1 MGGLAAAKSAR
12 PPSQPSPRK
21 RGEGFRG
28 RCVVTNSTQPPTPL
42 TTLMG
47 QRRFAALFWVQSL
60 GAFNDQVFKTGL
72 LTLLTFRL
80 ADKLGLDASLHNTL
94 GAALFILPFAL
105 FAPTA
110 GQIADGVDKAK
121 MMRFVK
127 FTEIVLMVLAAIA
140 YQIQNLAFLYVLLFL
155 MGAQSA
161 AFAPI
166 KYGVLPQYMR
176 ENELISA
183 NGLIQGATFLAI
195 LLGQIAG
202 AKLILT
208 DAGVTIIGIV
218 VIGVALIGFAASWF
232 APPAPPLG
240 DPPRVDWLF
249 PRAMWNVIISGRK
262 VPKAFEAILGIAW
275 FWFVGATFLTL
286 LPPYAKEA
294 LHGGEDVFIL
304 LLATF
309 SVGVAIGAVLCG
321 KIFGSQAR
329 VRTAAWGAAG
339 IALFSVLL
347 WIATRIYVARA
358 TVGEDLAGIGVFL
371 SEPTAWL
378 VLICFA
384 MMAACAGLYLTP
396 VNVVLQVEAPPSER
410 GRFIACS
417 NTVDAVAMTLSAAL
431 AAALTAL
438 GMGQASIFALV
449 GATGALAAFWAARH
463 ER

>member
-1 MGGLAAAKSAR
+1 MLESKAPDGLLS
-12 PPSQPSPRK
+12 
-21 RGEGFRG
+21 
-28 RCVVTNSTQPPTPL
+28 
-42 TTLMG
+42 LMG
-47 QRRFAALFWVQSL
+47 QRRFGALFWVQSL

-80 ADKLGLDASLHNTL
+80 ADEMGLNASLHNTI

-110 GQIADGVDKAK
+110 GQIADGIDKAK

-127 FTEIVLMVLAAIA
+127 GCEIALMVLAAIA
-140 YQIQNLAFLYVLLFL
+140 YQVQNLWFLYVLLFL

-161 AFAPI
+161 IFAPI
-166 KYGVLPQYMR
+166 KYGILPQYLR
-176 ENELISA
+176 ENELVSA

-195 LLGQIAG
+195 LIGQIAG

-208 DAGVTIIGIV
+208 DAGVTIIGVV
-218 VIGVALIGFAASWF
+218 VIGVAIIGFIASLF

-240 DPPRVDWLF
+240 EPPKVDWFF
-249 PRAMWNVIISGRK
+249 PRAMWNVIVAGRK
-262 VPKAFEAILGIAW
+262 VPKAFEAVLAIAW
-275 FWFVGATFLTL
+275 FWFTGATFLAL

-294 LHGGEDVFIL
+294 LRGDENVFIL

-321 KIFGSQAR
+321 KIFGSEAR
-329 VRTAAWGAAG
+329 VRTAAWGAGG

-347 WIATRIYVARA
+347 WVSTQIYSGQVTEGVDLGIAA
-358 TVGEDLAGIGVFL
+358 FL
-371 SEPTAWL
+371 SEPSAWM

-384 MMAACAGLYLTP
+384 MLAACAGLYLTP
-396 VNVVLQVEAPPSER
+396 VNVVLQVEAPPNER

-417 NTVDAVAMTLSAAL
+417 NTVDAVAMTISAGL
-431 AAALTAL
+431 AAGLTAAGL
-438 GMGQASIFALV
+438 GQASIFALV
-449 GATGALAAFWAARH
+449 GATGVLAAIWAARH
-463 ER
+463 RD

>member
-1 MGGLAAAKSAR
+1 MTVQDQVAPPRLA
-12 PPSQPSPRK
+12 
-21 RGEGFRG
+21 
-28 RCVVTNSTQPPTPL
+28 
-42 TTLMG
+42 TLLG
-47 QRRFAALFWVQSL
+47 QRRFAALFWVQAL

-80 ADKLGLDASLHNTL
+80 ADKMGLDASLHNTL

-140 YQIQNLAFLYVLLFL
+140 YQLQNLTFLYVLLFL

-176 ENELISA
+176 EHELISA

-208 DAGVTIIGIV
+208 EAGVTIIGAV
-218 VIGVALIGFAASWF
+218 VICVALIGFAASWF
-232 APPAPPLG
+232 APSAPPLG
-240 DPPRVDWLF
+240 APPKVDWLF
-249 PRAMWNVIISGRK
+249 PRAMWSVIVSGRK
-262 VPKAFEAILGIAW
+262 VPKAFEAVLGIAW
-275 FWFVGATFLTL
+275 FWFTGATFLAL
-286 LPPYAKEA
+286 LPPYAKEG
-294 LHGGEDVFIL
+294 LHASEDVFIL

-321 KIFGSQAR
+321 KIFGSEAR
-329 VRTAAWGAAG
+329 VRTSAWGAGG
-339 IALFSVLL
+339 IAVFSILL
-347 WIATRIYVARA
+347 WVATRLYAGRA
-358 TVGEDLAGIGVFL
+358 DFSGDLAGIGEFL
-371 SEPTAWL
+371 SEPSAWF

-384 MMAACAGLYLTP
+384 LMAACAGLYLTP
-396 VNVVLQVEAPPSER
+396 VNVVLQVEAPPNER

-417 NTVDAVAMTLSAAL
+417 NTVDAAAMVLSAAL
-431 AAALTAL
+431 AAALTAAGL
-438 GMGQASIFALV
+438 DQVTIFALV
-449 GATGALAAFWAARH
+449 GATGIAAAIWARRH
-463 ER
+463 KQ

>member
-1 MGGLAAAKSAR
+1 MPDRYPEIPA
-12 PPSQPSPRK
+12 
-21 RGEGFRG
+21 
-28 RCVVTNSTQPPTPL
+28 PPTG
-42 TTLMG
+42 TLMG

-80 ADKLGLDASLHNTL
+80 ADDLGLNASLHNTI

-110 GQIADGVDKAK
+110 GQIADGMDKAR

-127 FTEIVLMVLAAIA
+127 GCEIVLMVLAALA
-140 YQIQNLAFLYVLLFL
+140 YQVQSLGFLYLLLFL

-161 AFAPI
+161 MFAPI
-166 KYGVLPQYMR
+166 KYGILPQYLR
-176 ENELISA
+176 ENELISG

-195 LLGQIAG
+195 LVGQIAG

-208 DAGVTIIGIV
+208 EAGVTIIGVV
-218 VIGVALIGFAASWF
+218 VIGVAILGFIASLF
-232 APPAPPLG
+232 APSAPPLG
-240 DPPRVDWLF
+240 GATKVDWFF
-249 PRAMWNVIISGRK
+249 PRAMWKIIAAGRK
-262 VPKAFEAILGIAW
+262 VPKAFEAVMAIAW
-275 FWFVGATFLTL
+275 FWFTGATFLAL

-294 LHGGEDVFIL
+294 LRGDENVFIL

-321 KIFGSQAR
+321 RIFGSKAR
-329 VRTAAWGAAG
+329 IRTSAWGAGG

-347 WIATRIYVARA
+347 WYFTGVYDRA
-358 TVGEDLAGIGVFL
+358 TGGGEAGLTGVAVFL
-371 SEPTAWL
+371 SQPSAWA

-384 MMAACAGLYLTP
+384 LLAACAGLYLTP
-396 VNVVLQVEAPPSER
+396 VNVVLQVESPPNER

-417 NTVDAVAMTLSAAL
+417 NVVDAIAMTASAAL
-431 AAALTAL
+431 AAALTTAGL
-438 GMGQASIFALV
+438 SQVDIFALV
-449 GATGALAAFWAARH
+449 GVTGVAAAIWAARH
-463 ER
+463 KD